1 MFGGYI
7 AEKLYRAGEDIG
19 LRVLV
24 LDAGAFLVTTHIQNL
39 PRLGLGVPGGV
50 AVPTND
56 QDPGTQAVVWGYPW
70 HSNQPFPGLAYCIG
84 GRSIYW
90 GGWSPRMTDADL
102 AAWPS
107 TVKSYLQN
115 NYATVE
121 EETGVAPTTDYIS
134 GKFYDALL
142 KLFKNAAPAEYEVA
156 EAPLA
161 IQGKANDS
169 GLFAF
174 DKYSSANLLIDAI
187 RDDVGRRGKGAS
199 NDQRRLMLLPRAHV
213 NQLWMSNGQKVDA
226 IDVSIEGQERTL
238 MPPLISP
245 NCSVIL
251 ASSTIEATRLA
262 MESFRTPRMG
272 SNLMAHLRS
281 NITLRVPR
289 SCLPDC
295 HRSLSISKQLR

>member
-1 MFGGYI
+1 
-7 AEKLYRAGEDIG
+7 
-19 LRVLV
+19 
-24 LDAGAFLVTTHIQNL
+24 
-39 PRLGLGVPGGV
+39 
-50 AVPTND
+50 
-56 QDPGTQAVVWGYPW
+56 
-70 HSNQPFPGLAYCIG
+70 
-84 GRSIYW
+84 
-90 GGWSPRMTDADL
+90 
-102 AAWPS
+102 
-107 TVKSYLQN
+107 
-115 NYATVE
+115 
-121 EETGVAPTTDYIS
+121 
-134 GKFYDALL
+134 
-142 KLFKNAAPAEYEVA
+142 
-156 EAPLA
+156 
-161 IQGKANDS
+161 
-169 GLFAF
+169 
-174 DKYSSANLLIDAI
+174 
-187 RDDVGRRGKGAS
+187 
-199 NDQRRLMLLPRAHV
+199 MLLPRAHV